1 MRLTILGCQGPYP
14 EAGGACSAYL
24 VEAGGKR
31 VLMEAGSGCLARLGG
46 MMALEALDAVVLSHL
61 HFDHM
66 GEMPLLG
73 YALQG
78 CGKRLP
84 VYLPDQPGPV
94 YGLLTGFGCFQCQ
107 PVKPGSTARL
117 GALMMRF
124 LPARH
129 PVPAV
134 GVMLEADGKRLCYT
148 GDTNQFPGMEEVYR
162 GADLLMI
169 DGGLAAGAWSED
181 KPHLSAALAAKV
193 AMEAGP
199 QRALLTHF
207 APGMRAALLQ
217 EAQAV
222 YPQMQGVEAL
232 GSYEL

>member
-78 CGKRLP
+78 CG
-84 VYLPDQPGPV
+84 
-94 YGLLTGFGCFQCQ
+94 
-107 PVKPGSTARL
+107 
-117 GALMMRF
+117 
-124 LPARH
+124 
-129 PVPAV
+129 
-134 GVMLEADGKRLCYT
+134 
-148 GDTNQFPGMEEVYR
+148 
-162 GADLLMI
+162 
-169 DGGLAAGAWSED
+169 
-181 KPHLSAALAAKV
+181 
-193 AMEAGP
+193 
-199 QRALLTHF
+199 
-207 APGMRAALLQ
+207 
-217 EAQAV
+217 
-222 YPQMQGVEAL
+222 
-232 GSYEL
+232 

>member
-31 VLMEAGSGCLARLGG
+31 VLMEAGSGCLARLGSIL
-46 MMALEALDAVVLSHL
+46 ALGALDAVVLSHL

-66 GEMPLLG
+66 GELPLLG

-78 CGKRLP
+78 CGKQLP
-84 VYLPDQPGPV
+84 VYLPDQPAEV
-94 YGLLTGFGCFQCQ
+94 YGLLGRFDCFQLH
-107 PVKPGSTARL
+107 PVKPGDTGSL
-117 GALMMRF
+117 GALDMRF
-124 LPARH
+124 LPAKH
-129 PVPAV
+129 PAPAV
-134 GVMLEADGKRLCYT
+134 GIVLEAEGKRLCYT
-148 GDTNQFPGMEEVYR
+148 GDTNQFPGMAAAYS
-162 GADLLMI
+162 GADILLI
-169 DGGLAAGAWSED
+169 DGGLPKASWAED
-181 KPHLSAALAAKV
+181 KPHLSASLAAKV

-217 EAQAV
+217 EAQEI
-222 YPQMQGVEAL
+222 YPKMQGAEAL
-232 GSYEL
+232 RSYEL